1 MTYYDSE
8 SSNDFQE
15 VIYQRAMEFEMSSQG
30 IDFSREQEMP
40 VYYKNNQIGM
50 RHVDFLIHGMIAI
63 ELKEINYLEANNLA
77 SKKIKI
83 IQESNESQFR
93 Q

>member
-1 MTYYDSE
+1 
-8 SSNDFQE
+8 
-15 VIYQRAMEFEMSSQG
+15 
-30 IDFSREQEMP
+30 MP

-50 RHVDFLIHGMIAI
+50 RRVDILIHGMIAV
-63 ELKEINYLEANNLA
+63 ELKEINYMETNDLD
-77 SKKIKI
+77 SKKIKV

>member
-1 MTYYDSE
+1 
-8 SSNDFQE
+8 
-15 VIYQRAMEFEMSSQG
+15 
-30 IDFSREQEMP
+30 
-40 VYYKNNQIGM
+40 M
-50 RHVDFLIHGMIAI
+50 RRVDILIHGMIAV
-63 ELKEINYLEANNLA
+63 ELKKINYLETNNLA